1 MEEARQQKEQNSEK
15 FWTMKKQGNEEK
27 WNKKTIMFIGEGC
40 VNHTIF
46 FFEGCVIEIM

>member
-1 MEEARQQKEQNSEK
+1 
-15 FWTMKKQGNEEK
+15 MKKQGNEEK

-46 FFEGCVIEIM
+46 FFEGCDIEIM